1 MRITHRAVRVVRK
14 GNHMSARFTDAVVV
28 LTGGTSGIGAAAARL
43 FLDEGALLVT
53 CGFEADG
60 AAALAAHAPGRV
72 TWLDVDLRD
81 PAACEALVAAA
92 VERHGRIDI
101 LVNNAAAVTRSR
113 IETTD
118 AAFFDQ
124 MMALNV
130 RAPLLITRAAMPW
143 LRANPHGAVVINIG
157 SLNAYVGA
165 PELLAYATSKG
176 ALMTMTRNLAA
187 AHRHEHIRFHCL
199 NVGWTNTDG
208 EDRLQQARTGN
219 PDWHVEAGK
228 SRPTGV
234 LLRAVDIAHAICFY
248 ASPAAAAFSGAAIDL
263 EQIPI

>member
-1 MRITHRAVRVVRK
+1 MTP
-14 GNHMSARFTDAVVV
+14 RFTDAVV
-28 LTGGTSGIGAAAARL
+28 LITGGTSGIGAATARR
-43 FLDEGALLVT
+43 FLAEGASLVT

-60 AAALAAHAPGRV
+60 AAALTAAAPGRV
-72 TWLDVDLRD
+72 HWHNVDLRD
-81 PAACEALVAAA
+81 PVACEALVQHTLDAF
-92 VERHGRIDI
+92 GRIDVI
-101 LVNNAAAVTRSR
+101 VNNAAAVTRSR
-113 IETTD
+113 IEDTD

-130 RAPLLITRAAMPW
+130 RAPLLITRAAMAA
-143 LRANPHGAVVINIG
+143 LRRNPSGAVVINIG

-199 NVGWTNTDG
+199 NVGWTHTDG
-208 EDRLQQARTGN
+208 EDRLQRARTGD
-219 PDWHVEAGK
+219 PEWYRAAG
-228 SRPTGV
+228 STRPTGV
-234 LLRAVDIAHAICFY
+234 LLQPDDIAHAVLFY